1 MACSIITVTYTH
13 LHMHTFAMFTW
24 DEVDSWVTLSD
35 SQGHLSL
42 GDVAAALGRPMLPDV
57 RLLQVFTAVQ

>member
-1 MACSIITVTYTH
+1 
-13 LHMHTFAMFTW
+13 MHTFAMCTW
-24 DEVDSWVTLSD
+24 DEVDSWVTLGD
-35 SQGHLSL
+35 SQSHLSL